1 MDMIGWAI
9 NPEKFLEPLQRQG
22 GVARRVLDVAMP
34 AVRPKSRACRDVS
47 TAATGARIPT

>member
-22 GVARRVLDVAMP
+22 GVRVVFWMLRCPRYA
-34 AVRPKSRACRDVS
+34 
-47 TAATGARIPT
+47 